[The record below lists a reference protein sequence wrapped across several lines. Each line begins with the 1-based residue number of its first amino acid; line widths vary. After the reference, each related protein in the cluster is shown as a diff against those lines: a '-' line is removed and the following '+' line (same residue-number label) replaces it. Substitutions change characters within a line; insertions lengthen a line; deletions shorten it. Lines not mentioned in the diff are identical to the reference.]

1 MFNKM
6 SFNQIK
12 SSIEK
17 RRPYLLLQAPK
28 PRVRLSSF
36 KQINIDV
43 VVNVTQWNFTYWC
56 HIKLNKSAK
65 MHFWP
70 HESTCQNIAERSK
83 RISSMWTNCI
93 EDVTSKSK
101 KLKLWIIGG
110 RTINNYK
117 RCPRYRCPK
126 ECVDNV

>member
-17 RRPYLLLQAPK
+17 RRIYLPLAPK
-28 PRVRLSSF
+28 PRVRLPSF

-83 RISSMWTNCI
+83 RIVSM
-93 EDVTSKSK
+93 
-101 KLKLWIIGG
+101 
-110 RTINNYK
+110 
-117 RCPRYRCPK
+117 
-126 ECVDNV
+126 